1 MTNIILKSPVVTEKA
16 TALAQKNVYAFI
28 VSLLATKD
36 QIRNAVESYYG
47 VKVGRH
53 PNNYSKR
60 KGPTCWKTHGTQ
72 TCRKQENRLYY
83 RYKRLNKFISE
94 SIS

>member
-1 MTNIILKSPVVTEKA
+1 MTNIVLKSPVVTEKA

-47 VKVGRH
+47 VKVGSIRITI
-53 PNNYSKR
+53 R
-60 KGPTCWKTHGTQ
+60 KGKVQRVG
-72 TCRKQENRLYY
+72 
-83 RYKRLNKFISE
+83 KRMVPKLVANKKIAYITVTKG
-94 SIS
+94 SISLFPKA

>member
-1 MTNIILKSPVVTEKA
+1 MTNIVLKSPVVTEKA

-47 VKVGRH
+47 VEVGGIRITI
-53 PNNYSKR
+53 R
-60 KGPTCWKTHGTQ
+60 KGKVQRVG
-72 TCRKQENRLYY
+72 
-83 RYKRLNKFISE
+83 KRMVPKLVANKKIAYITVTKG
-94 SIS
+94 SISLFPKA

>member
-1 MTNIILKSPVVTEKA
+1 

-47 VKVGRH
+47 VKVGSIRITI
-53 PNNYSKR
+53 R
-60 KGPTCWKTHGTQ
+60 KGKVQ
-72 TCRKQENRLYY
+72 R
-83 RYKRLNKFISE
+83 
-94 SIS
+94 